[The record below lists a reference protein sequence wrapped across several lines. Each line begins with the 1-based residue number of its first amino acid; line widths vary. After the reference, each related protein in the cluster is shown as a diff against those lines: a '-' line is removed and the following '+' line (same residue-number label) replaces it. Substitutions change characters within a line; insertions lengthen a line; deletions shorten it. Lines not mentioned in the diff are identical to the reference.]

1 MTWRDKKISELTV
14 PVTNKASDSVGAAT
28 DGKADFRLLRYFTTA
43 SLAAFMVVAVL
54 LGYVFRT
61 LSVDALI
68 NGYQSEH
75 TNHARIIANEMWD
88 DHFGPL
94 VEAMADKPGA
104 QLLTAPQ
111 IPALHQEVLKLLDGT
126 KIYKIKVYDLRGRT
140 VYSTE
145 LSQIGEDKSDNA
157 GVLAGLRGLSSSELV
172 HQNQVSSFE
181 GELQDHDV
189 IESYIP
195 RYDPATVQVS
205 GVFEIYR
212 DATSVLVEV
221 RQRQWVLVAAVVAL
235 LTLLYLVVFTIVK
248 RAQDRIIEQDRERQQ
263 AQQALAHSEERWKF
277 ALEGAGDGVWDRN
290 LQTGEVMFSRRYK
303 EIYGFASDE
312 LENGTEDWDA
322 RVHPDDLAR
331 LEADRAVYFAG
342 AKPNYANE
350 RRMQCK
356 DGRWKWILSRGMV
369 VARDVQGQPLRMI
382 GTHTDITERHER
394 EEALRLASTVI
405 LTMDEAVIV
414 TNMRNEIISVNPAFT
429 VITGYVA
436 DEVIGRS
443 PKLLSSGTH
452 SPKFYQDMWEQLA
465 ATGNWHGEICNR
477 RKSGKL
483 FIEWLSI
490 KQVRDAQ
497 GAPTHCV
504 AVFSDISERKA
515 SEARMQHLAHFD
527 VLTELPN
534 RALFSDRLRQAL
546 AKARRDKARL
556 ALMFMDLD
564 KFKPVNDQLG
574 HQVGDLLL
582 QEVAQRLAGCV
593 RRESDTVA
601 RIGGDEFV
609 VMLPDIETAQA
620 ATLVAENILAA
631 LNRSFEIG
639 EHQIQISTSIG
650 IAIFPDHGTDENLL
664 LKSADAA
671 MYRAKEGGRNR
682 VCLALVAA
690 GST

>member
-1 MTWRDKKISELTV
+1 M
-14 PVTNKASDSVGAAT
+14 TNKASDSVGSAL

-43 SLAAFMVVAVL
+43 SLAAFVVVAVL

-88 DHFGPL
+88 GHFGPL
-94 VEAMADKPGA
+94 VEAMADKPSA
-104 QLLTAPQ
+104 QLAAAPQ
-111 IPALHQEVLKLLDGT
+111 IPALHQKVLKLLDGT

-195 RYDPATVQVS
+195 RYEPATAQVS

-221 RQRQWVLVAAVVAL
+221 RQQQWVLVAAVIAL
-235 LTLLYLVVFTIVK
+235 LTLLYLVVFSIVK
-248 RAQDRIIEQDRERQQ
+248 RAQDRIVEQDRERQQ
-263 AQQALAHSEERWKF
+263 AQQALAQSEERWKF

-303 EIYGFASDE
+303 EIYGFAADE
-312 LENGTEDWDA
+312 LENGTEDWDV
-322 RVHPDDLAR
+322 RVHPDDVER
-331 LEADRAVYFAG
+331 TEADRAAYFAG
-342 AKPNYANE
+342 EKPSYANE

-356 DGRWKWILSRGMV
+356 DGSWKWILSRGKV
-369 VARDVQGQPLRMI
+369 VARDSQGQPLRMI

-394 EEALRLASTVI
+394 EEALRLASTVM

-414 TNMRNEIISVNPAFT
+414 TNRRNEIISVNPAFT
-429 VITGYVA
+429 VITGYLV
-436 DEVIGRS
+436 DEVIGRG
-443 PKLLSSGTH
+443 PHLLSSGTH
-452 SPKFYQDMWEQLA
+452 APRFYQDMWAQLTT
-465 ATGNWHGEICNR
+465 TGNWHGEICNR

-483 FIEWLSI
+483 YVEWLSI

-497 GAPTHCV
+497 GEPTHCV

-534 RALFSDRLRQAL
+534 RALFSDRLRQTIAM
-546 AKARRDKARL
+546 ARRDKTRL
-556 ALMFMDLD
+556 ALMFIDLD

-574 HQVGDLLL
+574 HHVGDLLL
-582 QEVAQRLAGCV
+582 KDVARRLLECV

-609 VMLPDIETAQA
+609 VMLPEVETVQA
-620 ATLVAENILAA
+620 ATQVAEKILAA
-631 LNRSFEIG
+631 LNRTFDIG
-639 EHQIQISTSIG
+639 GHQIHISSSVG
-650 IAIFPDHGTDENLL
+650 IAIFPEHGQDENNL

-671 MYRAKEGGRNR
+671 MYLAKENGRNR
-682 VCLALVAA
+682 VQVAA
-690 GST
+690 AALSPV

>member
-1 MTWRDKKISELTV
+1 LVQEISESGR
-14 PVTNKASDSVGAAT
+14 AGISGQS
-28 DGKADFRLLRYFTTA
+28 DFRLLRNFATA
-43 SLAAFMVVAVL
+43 SLIAFVVVAVL
-54 LGYVFRT
+54 LGYAFRT

-68 NGYQSEH
+68 HGYQSEH
-75 TNHARIIANEMWD
+75 VNHARLIANEMWD

-94 VEAMADKPGA
+94 VLSMADKPAA
-104 QLLTAPQ
+104 QLPTAPQ
-111 IPALHQEVLKLLDGT
+111 IPALHQEVLKLLNGT
-126 KIYKIKVYDLRGRT
+126 KIYKIKVYDLRGWT

-145 LSQIGEDKSDNA
+145 LGQIGEDNSKNA
-157 GVLAGLRGLSSSELV
+157 GMINGLRGLNSSELV
-172 HQNQVSSFE
+172 HKNQISSFE
-181 GELQDHDV
+181 GELQDRDV

-195 RYDPATVQVS
+195 RYDPVTGQVS

-221 RQRQWVLVAAVVAL
+221 RQRQWVLVAAVIAL

-248 RAQDRIIEQDRERQQ
+248 RAQDRLVEQDRARQQ
-263 AQQALAHSEERWKF
+263 AQQALAQSEERWKF

-303 EIYGFASDE
+303 EIYGFAPDE

-322 RVHPDDLAR
+322 RVHPDDVER
-331 LEADRAVYFAG
+331 IEADRAAYFAG
-342 AKPNYANE
+342 ETPSYANE

-356 DGRWKWILSRGMV
+356 DGSWKWILSRGKV
-369 VARDVQGQPLRMI
+369 VARDAQGQPLRMI
-382 GTHTDITERHER
+382 GTHTDITERHAR
-394 EEALRLASTVI
+394 EEALRLASTVM

-429 VITGYVA
+429 VITGYLA
-436 DEVIGRS
+436 DEVIGRG
-443 PKLLSSGTH
+443 PHLLSSGTH
-452 SPKFYQDMWEQLA
+452 APKFYQDMWAQLIT
-465 ATGNWHGEICNR
+465 TGNWHGEICNR

-490 KQVRDAQ
+490 KQVRDEQ
-497 GAPTHCV
+497 GVPTHHV

-534 RALFSDRLRQAL
+534 RALFSDRLRQAI
-546 AKARRDKARL
+546 AMARRDKTRL
-556 ALMFMDLD
+556 ALMFIDLD

-574 HQVGDLLL
+574 HHVGDLLL
-582 QEVAQRLAGCV
+582 QEVARRLSECV

-609 VMLPDIETAQA
+609 VMLPEVGTVQA
-620 ATLVAENILAA
+620 ATQVAEKILAA
-631 LNRSFEIG
+631 LNRTFDIG
-639 EHQIQISTSIG
+639 EHSIHISSSIG
-650 IAIFPDHGTDENLL
+650 IAIFPEHGQDENKL

-671 MYRAKEGGRNR
+671 MYLAKENGRNR
-682 VCLALVAA
+682 VQVAA
-690 GST
+690 ASSSV